1 MSKINADTI
10 KTSNPNVDITL
21 GAAGDAVLIPTG
33 ATLKN
38 NTIKDSGGNT
48 IFQSDGS
55 GTLSNVN
62 SAFDGGNIKLLTTQ
76 TFTDQSSVSF
86 TSGIDTT
93 YNLYMFTW
101 HSITASVDQA
111 FFTMNGS
118 SDGGSTYSLEKC
130 TTYFYTQNYED
141 GSPAGFLQYSST
153 RDLSYSDADTVY
165 QKLDADNAASQG
177 TDGCCTGRMYLYAP
191 GSYGTGSGSP
201 TNYGGFKYFSSRTSN
216 MAYDSSGLGNTGVFV
231 NGFFNEQAP
240 VNAID
245 FKMDSGTFS
254 GTMNLYGIG

>member
-21 GAAGDAVLIPTG
+21 GAAGDAVLMPTG

-62 SAFDGGNIKLLTTQ
+62 SAFDGSNIKVLTTQ

-86 TSGIDTT
+86 TTNIDTT
-93 YNLYMFTW
+93 YDLYMFTW

-118 SDGGSTYSLEKC
+118 SDGGSTWSLEKV
-130 TTYFYTQNYED
+130 TAYFYTQNYE
-141 GSPAGFLQYSST
+141 GATAGLLTYAST
-153 RDLSYSDADTVY
+153 RDLSFADADTAY
-165 QKLDADNAASQG
+165 AKLDADNAATQG
-177 TDGCCTGRMYLYAP
+177 TDGCCVGRMFLYAP
-191 GSYGTGSGSP
+191 SSYGSGSGSP
-201 TNYGGFKYFSSRTSN
+201 TAYGGFKYFSSRTSN
-216 MAYDSSGLGNTGVFV
+216 MAYDSTGLANTNVFV
-231 NGFFNEQAP
+231 NGFFNIQAA

>member
-21 GAAGDAVLIPTG
+21 GAAGDAVLMPTG

-62 SAFDGGNIKLLTTQ
+62 SAFSSADIKLLSSQ
-76 TFTDQSSVSF
+76 TAAADTSSVSF
-86 TSGIDTT
+86 TSGLSST

-101 HSITASVDQA
+101 HSIKAGTNQA
-111 FFTMNGS
+111 FFSWNGS
-118 SDGGSTYSLEKC
+118 EDSGSSYNITKT
-130 TTYFYTQNYED
+130 TTYWYLQSYED
-141 GSPAGFLQYSST
+141 GSPSGFYSYST
-153 RDLSYSDADTVY
+153 SRDLGQSDEAGTVY
-165 QKLDADNAASQG
+165 QKLDADNAANES
-177 TDGCCTGRMYLYAP
+177 DGCSTGVLYLFNPASYSGDP
-191 GSYGTGSGSP
+191 TTYGTPKWFCSQA
-201 TNYGGFKYFSSRTSN
+201 SN
-216 MAYDSSGLGNTGVFV
+216 MAYDSSGLGNTNVFV
-231 NGFFNEQAP
+231 SGYFWTQAA
-240 VNAID
+240 VDAVD

-254 GTMNLYGIG
+254 GTIKMYGIG

>member
-62 SAFDGGNIKLLTTQ
+62 SAFDGSNIKVLTTQ

-86 TSGIDTT
+86 TTNIDTT
-93 YNLYMFTW
+93 YDLYMFTW

-118 SDGGSTYSLEKC
+118 SDGGSTWSLEKV
-130 TTYFYTQNYED
+130 TTYFYTQNYE
-141 GSPAGFLQYSST
+141 GATAGLLTYAST
-153 RDLSYSDADTVY
+153 RDLSFADADTVY
-165 QKLDADNAASQG
+165 QKLDADNAATQG
-177 TDGCCTGRMYLYAP
+177 TDGCCVGRMFLYAP
-191 GSYGTGSGSP
+191 GSYGSGSGSP
-201 TNYGGFKYFSSRTSN
+201 TAYGGFKYFSSRTSN
-216 MAYDSSGLGNTGVFV
+216 MAYDSSGLGNINVFV
-231 NGFFNEQAP
+231 NGFFNIQAA

>member
-10 KTSNPNVDITL
+10 KTSNPNIDITL

-62 SAFDGGNIKLLTTQ
+62 SAFDGSNVKLLTTQ
-76 TFTDQSSVSF
+76 TFTAQSSVSF
-86 TSGIDTT
+86 TTNIDTT
-93 YNLYMFTW
+93 YNFYMFTW
-101 HSITASVDQA
+101 HSITASVAQA
-111 FFTMNGS
+111 FFTFNGS
-118 SDGGSTYSLEKC
+118 TDGGSTYSIEKC
-130 TTYFYTQNYED
+130 TGYFYTQNYED
-141 GSPAGFLQYSST
+141 GSPAGALNYSST
-153 RDLSYSDADTVY
+153 RDLSFADSDATY
-165 QKLDADNAASQG
+165 QKLDADNAATQG
-177 TDGCCTGRMYLYAP
+177 TDGCSTGRIYLWSPASIN
-191 GSYGTGSGSP
+191 GAP
-201 TNYGGFKYFSSRTSN
+201 TNYGGYKYFSSRSSN
-216 MAYDSSGLGNTGVFV
+216 MAYDSSGLGNTSVFV
-231 NGFFNEQAP
+231 SGFFNTQSA